1 MAVGN
6 RDPQDVSMS
15 WGFCFLWKIT
25 FMETYFVYII
35 YSQSGDC
42 YYRGFSENPEKRL
55 LQHNN
60 QESLYTSRHGDWTII
75 YLERFETKREALIR
89 EKGLKKY
96 SKIQIRELIKSPK
109 NILIG

>member
-1 MAVGN
+1 
-6 RDPQDVSMS
+6 
-15 WGFCFLWKIT
+15 
-25 FMETYFVYII
+25 MEAYFVYII

-42 YYRGFSENPEKRL
+42 YYKGFSENPEKRL

-60 QESLYTSRHGDWTII
+60 KESRYTSKHCDWILI

-96 SKIQIRELIKSPK
+96 SKMQIGELIKSPK
-109 NILIG
+109 NIIVG

>member
-1 MAVGN
+1 
-6 RDPQDVSMS
+6 
-15 WGFCFLWKIT
+15 
-25 FMETYFVYII
+25 MEAYYVYII

-60 QESLYTSRHGDWTII
+60 KESRYTSKHCDWTLT

-96 SKIQIRELIKSPK
+96 SKMQIRELIKSQK
-109 NILIG
+109 NRLVG